1 MQAIAIPTS
10 PPRSNVPIGSFITA
24 ALLLGVTGAA
34 FALSQSQLLAGGIY
48 AVGFLL
54 LTWQRPSMALIL
66 IMATVPFQIDVSG
79 GADVKFS
86 LAEISLALSMP
97 MWLLGPRR
105 PRSRAKAYA
114 LGASLLAY
122 FGISVFASLLHWRGS
137 QTPLS
142 IAQMWLYMVV
152 AVGVFSDLVRRPEQ
166 YVPCL
171 VAYLGVCVVLALAT
185 LFVREGYVWGMHKN
199 GVGAS
204 LATAVI
210 IGVELWLTRSIPIS
224 KIFVGFAT
232 GISAI
237 GLTLSLSRGAW
248 LAAFV
253 GVGIVLAMR
262 GEFRVMARAGV
273 ALIPV
278 FVFAWMLLPPEK
290 REAAFDF
297 DKSRENI
304 NARYQS
310 IEIARGYFRSSPIVG
325 VGVGLRKEFDA
336 TNVLWIA
343 LAETG
348 ILGAIAFLS
357 IQGSLAL
364 MLVRLRRCVS
374 SSDPRYTFAILG
386 GALAFGR
393 LAHGMF
399 DHYWSRG
406 ALMAAWAAVGML
418 VRVYGETY
426 ISPGARRPQVRP

>member
-1 MQAIAIPTS
+1 
-10 PPRSNVPIGSFITA
+10 
-24 ALLLGVTGAA
+24 
-34 FALSQSQLLAGGIY
+34 
-48 AVGFLL
+48 
-54 LTWQRPSMALIL
+54 MALIL
-66 IMATVPFQIDVSG
+66 IMATVPFQIDISG
-79 GADVKFS
+79 DGAVKFS
-86 LAEISLALSMP
+86 LAEIGLALSMP

-105 PRSRAKAYA
+105 SRSRARAYA

-122 FGISVFASLLHWRGS
+122 FGISVVASLLHWRGS
-137 QTPLS
+137 QTPVS

-171 VAYLGVCVVLALAT
+171 LAYLAVCIVLAFGT
-185 LFVREGYVWGMHKN
+185 LFTGEGYVWGMHKN

-210 IGVELWLTRSIPIS
+210 IGVELWLTRSIRVS
-224 KIFVGFAT
+224 KTFVGFAT
-232 GISAI
+232 AISVI

-248 LAAFV
+248 LSAMV

-262 GEFRVMARAGV
+262 REFRVMARAGA
-273 ALIPV
+273 ALVPV
-278 FVFAWMLLPPEK
+278 FAFAWMLLPAEK

-297 DKSRENI
+297 DRSKVNI
-304 NARYQS
+304 NARYES
-310 IEIARGYFRSSPIVG
+310 IEIARRYFDSSPIFG

-348 ILGAIAFLS
+348 ILGAIAFVS
-357 IQGSLAL
+357 IQASLAQ
-364 MLVRLRRCVS
+364 MLLRLRRCVS
-374 SSDPRYTFAILG
+374 PSDPRFSFAVLG

-426 ISPGARRPQVRP
+426 VRPGARRPQVRP